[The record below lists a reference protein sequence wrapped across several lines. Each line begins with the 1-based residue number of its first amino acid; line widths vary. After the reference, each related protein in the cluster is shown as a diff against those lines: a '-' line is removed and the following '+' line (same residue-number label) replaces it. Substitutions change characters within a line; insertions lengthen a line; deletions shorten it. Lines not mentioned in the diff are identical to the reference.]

1 MNDYINTTATTV
13 LTAAQLFRIIKSFPR
28 VWFSLISSNPCV
40 RYEFFV
46 PSEEVFLDFEN
57 GVPTICAG
65 LDIEKDSST
74 SISCDT
80 YQCQVDFEDNDIIS
94 LNAKPLTNGDSSCPN
109 ISIYVTQWL

>member
-46 PSEEVFLDFEN
+46 PSEEVSLDFEN
-57 GVPTICAG
+57 GEPTICAG
-65 LDIEKDSST
+65 SDIEEGPSA

-80 YQCQVDFEDNDIIS
+80 YQCRIDFEDNDIIT
-94 LNAKPLTNGDSSCPN
+94 LEAKPLSNGGSKCSN
-109 ISIYVTQWL
+109 ISLYVTQWG

>member
-46 PSEEVFLDFEN
+46 PSEEVFLDFCR
-57 GVPTICAG
+57 IR
-65 LDIEKDSST
+65 
-74 SISCDT
+74 
-80 YQCQVDFEDNDIIS
+80 Y
-94 LNAKPLTNGDSSCPN
+94 
-109 ISIYVTQWL
+109 

>member
-1 MNDYINTTATTV
+1 MDDYISTLSTTV

-28 VWFSLISSNPCV
+28 VWFSLINSNPCIH
-40 RYEFFV
+40 YEFFI
-46 PSEEVFLDFEN
+46 PSEEVSLDFEN

-65 LDIEKDSST
+65 LDIEKAPSA

-94 LNAKPLTNGDSSCPN
+94 LSAKPLTNGDSNCPN
-109 ISIYVTQWL
+109 ISIYVTQWV